1 MSNKSRKNRRKRHQV
16 YEGIRC
22 ASALTFISG
31 YVNAFTF
38 VTQGRRFAGVQTGN
52 VLYFAIRI
60 AEKTYLQAFNFL
72 LPIFFFMLG
81 QSFTYFVHRWSNKH
95 HLHWYLISSS
105 MLTIIAI
112 LTSIMTPFSPRYVT
126 VSALAFFAS
135 IQVDTFKS
143 LRGASYA
150 NVMMTGNIKNAA
162 YVLTKGLYE
171 NNRELI
177 QIGRNTLIIIMTF
190 VLGVI
195 CSTLLSYHFG
205 EMALS
210 AMLFPL
216 AYVNYLLLAEH
227 LYIQRKIRPI
237 RRG

>member
-1 MSNKSRKNRRKRHQV
+1 
-16 YEGIRC
+16 
-22 ASALTFISG
+22 
-31 YVNAFTF
+31 
-38 VTQGRRFAGVQTGN
+38 
-52 VLYFAIRI
+52 
-60 AEKTYLQAFNFL
+60 
-72 LPIFFFMLG
+72 
-81 QSFTYFVHRWSNKH
+81 
-95 HLHWYLISSS
+95 
-105 MLTIIAI
+105 
-112 LTSIMTPFSPRYVT
+112 
-126 VSALAFFAS
+126 
-135 IQVDTFKS
+135 
-143 LRGASYA
+143 
-150 NVMMTGNIKNAA
+150 MMTGNIKNAA